1 MSAQTCTPQAPAP
14 STSADSAS
22 PPNNGRDSAGRF
34 AKGNPGGP
42 GNPHARHTAMLRK
55 ALAECISEDDIM
67 DLGRSLYLAAR
78 NGDWV
83 AAKLLLSYVIGK
95 PAPPPDPDTLEEHEW
110 KVFKALPVNGED
122 VSALL
127 GGLQAKLANQLA
139 RDALPL
145 LEVEHAKL
153 MAETFR
159 TGKVPPLPQET
170 PRPAKEA
177 NPDRPSNGANGP
189 NGPRPNGPNGSNGP
203 RAAAGRP
210 PTGAN
215 GSNGKRK
222 KKRSKWWGFGQ
233 PFRPT
238 DNGANGQKSS

>member
-1 MSAQTCTPQAPAP
+1 MSAQTCAPHAPTPSA
-14 STSADSAS
+14 SADSA
-22 PPNNGRDSAGRF
+22 PPNNGRDAAGRF

-55 ALAECISEDDIM
+55 ALAACISEDDVM

-83 AAKLLLSYVIGK
+83 AAKLLLTYVIGK
-95 PAPPPDPDTLEEHEW
+95 PAPPADPDTLEAHEW
-110 KVFKALPVNGED
+110 GVFKALPVNNED
-122 VSALL
+122 VTALL

-153 MAETFR
+153 LAETLR
-159 TGKVPPLPQET
+159 TGKVPPLPPET
-170 PRPAKEA
+170 PRPKEA
-177 NPDRPSNGANGP
+177 NPDRPTNGANGS

-203 RAAAGRP
+203 RANGP
-210 PTGAN
+210 NGPN

-233 PFRPT
+233 PFQRPT
-238 DNGANGQKSS
+238 NGANGQKSG

>member
-1 MSAQTCTPQAPAP
+1 MVRATPMRGIRPCCARPWPSA
-14 STSADSAS
+14 
-22 PPNNGRDSAGRF
+22 
-34 AKGNPGGP
+34 
-42 GNPHARHTAMLRK
+42 
-55 ALAECISEDDIM
+55 SEDDIM

-83 AAKLLLSYVIGK
+83 AAKLLLSYVIGE

-159 TGKVPPLPQET
+159 TGKVPPLPHET
-170 PRPAKEA
+170 PRPPKEA
-177 NPDRPSNGANGP
+177 NPDRPANGANGP
-189 NGPRPNGPNGSNGP
+189 NGPRPNGPNGSNGSSGP
-203 RAAAGRP
+203 RAN
-210 PTGAN
+210 GAN

-238 DNGANGQKSS
+238 ENGANGQRSG

>member
-1 MSAQTCTPQAPAP
+1 
-14 STSADSAS
+14 
-22 PPNNGRDSAGRF
+22 
-34 AKGNPGGP
+34 
-42 GNPHARHTAMLRK
+42 MLRK
-55 ALAECISEDDIM
+55 ALAACISEDDIM

-122 VSALL
+122 VTALL

-159 TGKVPPLPQET
+159 TGKVPPLPQQT
-170 PRPAKEA
+170 PARSKEA
-177 NPDRPSNGANGP
+177 NPDRPSNGANGS
-189 NGPRPNGPNGSNGP
+189 NGSRPNGPNGPNGP
-203 RAAAGRP
+203 RANGS
-210 PTGAN
+210 N

-233 PFRPT
+233 PFQRPT
-238 DNGANGQKSS
+238 NGANGQKSG